1 MKSHNEFL
9 KEVKEKSREPTL
21 AEKTHDGLKE
31 LNNTEKSLEEE
42 DE

>member
-1 MKSHNEFL
+1 MKINNEFL
-9 KEVKEKSREPTL
+9 KEVKEASIKPTIT
-21 AEKTHDGLKE
+21 EKTKDALSE